1 MSEMANSP
9 FAGPSHK
16 RQKTQPL
23 RNTPALQGN
32 SGQGQSLA
40 SGLPSGL
47 PSAFPGSA
55 SDVPQHTFPQSS
67 FDFNTNFKQEDPFPE
82 ANDGIPAFQADSA
95 SRNLSI
101 DPSSPDM
108 LGPGASP
115 ALGSNLPDVHTL
127 LPDFPIQSVERHQSV
142 ATGAGT
148 NATNSAL
155 PTPQQQQNPQFGV
168 PNSQPLFPRGYT
180 QAGAVARDDK
190 NHGVWYFDP
199 HDNCPIRLGHRHDMD
214 GGVWFTNELGV
225 TQSLLAMRHTE
236 GIGFLLGVA
245 TTFEYIMNMEGTRHV
260 AGLRDRIDP
269 RALMRQ
275 AARIVHDNVP
285 AEVLDREK
293 FRVPEVAD
301 VSRLSETNRSLP
313 AGHFWDPFHG
323 RVVQYDI
330 SGWSGPQ
337 GGGQGGGAARSSR
350 PSRQGTGP
358 PGAGRP

>member
-1 MSEMANSP
+1 MSEMASSP
-9 FAGPSHK
+9 VAGPSHK

-23 RNTPALQGN
+23 RDTPTRQGN
-32 SGQGQSLA
+32 YSGQGQSLA
-40 SGLPSGL
+40 SGLPSGFL
-47 PSAFPGSA
+47 GSA
-55 SDVPQHTFPQSS
+55 SDVPQQTFPQSS
-67 FDFNTNFKQEDPFPE
+67 FDFNTNFKEEDPFAE
-82 ANDGIPAFQADSA
+82 ANGGMPAFQAGSV

-101 DPSSPDM
+101 DPGSPGM

-115 ALGSNLPDVHTL
+115 AIGSNIPDVRTL

-148 NATNSAL
+148 NATNSAF

-168 PNSQPLFPRGYT
+168 SQALFPQGYT
-180 QAGAVARDDK
+180 LAGAVARDVK
-190 NHGVWYFDP
+190 NNGVWYFDP

-225 TQSLLAMRHTE
+225 TQSLLAMQHTE

-285 AEVLDREK
+285 SEVLDRES
-293 FRVPEVAD
+293 FRVPQVAD
-301 VSRLSETNRSLP
+301 VSRLSETNRNLP
-313 AGHFWDPFHG
+313 AGHFYDPFHR

-330 SGWSGPQ
+330 SGGSGAQ
-337 GGGQGGGAARSSR
+337 GGGEGGSAAGSRR